1 MQPLPVLQTA
11 IVPVGNETTLSLTW
25 SGSSV
30 TSFMVFLTFAD
41 FQNTK
46 IRQFDI
52 ILNGNPLG
60 PNEKSYTP
68 SYLVA
73 STISN
78 SGWYRDINNEYNV
91 ILNATATS
99 ELPPMINAIEIYEL
113 LAFDSPATYPK
124 DRERVLSLS
133 LSHTHIFGALI
144 EFLFQSTLH
153 YEIKYIFLHKKYVF
167 LGLLY

>member
-11 IVPVGNETTLSLTW
+11 IVPLGNKTTLSYAW
-25 SGSSV
+25 SGSAV

-46 IRQFDI
+46 IRQFEI
-52 ILNGNPLG
+52 TLNGNPLG

-78 SGWYRDINNEYNV
+78 SGWYRASDNKYNL

-99 ELPPMINAIEIYEL
+99 ELPPMINAIEIYKL

-124 DRERVLSLS
+124 DCELSLFHT
-133 LSHTHIFGALI
+133 HTHIFGALI
-144 EFLFQSTLH
+144 DFLFQGTLH
-153 YEIKYIFLHKKYVF
+153 YEIKYLFLHSQRYIF
-167 LGLLY
+167 IFA